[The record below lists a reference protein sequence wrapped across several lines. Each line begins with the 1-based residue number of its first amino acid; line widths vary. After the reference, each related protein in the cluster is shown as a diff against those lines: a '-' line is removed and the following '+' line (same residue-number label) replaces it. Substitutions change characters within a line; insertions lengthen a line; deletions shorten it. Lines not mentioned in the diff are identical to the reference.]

1 MNLVAYGTRPEWIK
15 LQPLINILKE
25 NHHDVRVLF
34 TGQQKDIGKFE
45 YDVAL
50 EIPDKTDNRLNDII
64 TAILTNTQIYLDG
77 VTHTIVQGDTASAF
91 AVALASFNKEIP
103 VSHIEA
109 GLRTYDSLNPYPEES
124 YRQMISAVTT
134 YNYAPTQND
143 FDNLV
148 RERKSNI
155 TITGN
160 TVIDTLPELST
171 REEDFIL
178 ITMHRRENHE
188 KMKEWFQEIEKL
200 ANHYPS
206 YDFVLPLHPN
216 PKVKNASSVLKKVN
230 VIEPMEHIEL
240 LHALTKSKMIITDSG
255 GIQEEASFYGKKV
268 LVCRKAT
275 ERPSPNQILIR
286 EPEDLF
292 SSFDMMLNTPINNTV
307 CPFGVGDSS
316 ERIYSVMKEYDI
328 LSFTNEEQLL

>member
-15 LQPLINILKE
+15 LQPLIRILKE
-25 NHHDVRVLF
+25 NNHDVRVLF
-34 TGQQKDIGKFE
+34 TGQQKDIGVFE
-45 YDVAL
+45 YDVTL
-50 EIPDKTDNRLNDII
+50 EIPTPLVNTTDNRLNDII
-64 TAILTNTQIYLDG
+64 TAILLSPEVFDG

-91 AVALASFNKEIP
+91 AIALSSFNREIP

-109 GLRTYDSLNPYPEES
+109 GLRTYDGLNPYPEES

-134 YNYAPTQND
+134 YNYAPTRND

-155 TITGN
+155 SITGN
-160 TVIDTLPELST
+160 TVLDSLPELDT
-171 REEDFIL
+171 TEENFVL
-178 ITMHRRENHE
+178 VTMHRRENHK
-188 KMKEWFQEIEKL
+188 KMEEWFKEIDKL
-200 ANHYPS
+200 AKHYPD
-206 YDFVLPLHPN
+206 YEFALPLHPN
-216 PKVKNASSVLKKVN
+216 PKVVDASNVLEKVN
-230 VIEPMEHIEL
+230 VLKPMTHTEL
-240 LHALTKSKMIITDSG
+240 LKALAKSKMIITDSG

-275 ERPSPNQILIR
+275 ERPCPNQILIR

-292 SSFDMMLNTPINNTV
+292 SSFNKMLITDINNAV

-316 ERIYSVMKEYDI
+316 ERIYSIMKEYDI
-328 LSFTNEEQLL
+328 LSFTNK

>member
-15 LQPLINILKE
+15 LQSLINILKE

-34 TGQQKDIGKFE
+34 TGQQKDIGEFE
-45 YDVAL
+45 YDIAL
-50 EIPDKTDNRLNDII
+50 EIPDKTDNRLNNII
-64 TAILTNTQIYLDG
+64 TSILNSNVFDG
-77 VTHTIVQGDTASAF
+77 ITHTIVQGDTASAF
-91 AVALASFNKEIP
+91 AVALASFNRGIP

-109 GLRTYDSLNPYPEES
+109 GLRTHDNENPYPEES
-124 YRQMISAVTT
+124 YRQMISAITT
-134 YNYAPTQND
+134 YHYAPTKTD

-148 RERKSNI
+148 RERRSNI

-160 TVIDTLPELST
+160 TVIDTLPKLST

-178 ITMHRRENHE
+178 VTMHRRENHE

-200 ANHYPS
+200 ANNYP
-206 YDFVLPLHPN
+206 YEFVLPLHPN
-216 PKVKNASSVLKKVN
+216 PKVRNASSVLKKVN
-230 VIEPMEHIEL
+230 VVKPMEHSEL
-240 LHALTKSKMIITDSG
+240 LHALAKSKMIITDSG

-292 SSFDMMLNTPINNTV
+292 SSFDKMLNTDINNTV
-307 CPFGVGDSS
+307 CPFGMGDSS
-316 ERIYSVMKEYDI
+316 ERIYSIMKEYGI